1 MCLYPLF
8 LSTRP
13 SDRNQI
19 LHTYSDRYGT
29 HSHLNKFAPCMA
41 RKAGLIGNNLRKW
54 TLAAWG
60 RYDLGPTAWNCH
72 LHPSLRFSGSSYH
85 LIHAFLAVASLGNL
99 CPPKLLHL
107 GTQHSVPRL
116 FLLRLSMPPTATHQQ
131 DNSYGGSAI
140 WRVSKFVIPL
150 IELMHSWGLY
160 YSLQHITNIILYI
173 LSVYL
178 HKVSS
183 SIAYLIVIYTYNY
196 VCTLYSQWCRK
207 YKWI

>member
-1 MCLYPLF
+1 MCLYPPF

-19 LHTYSDRYGT
+19 LHTYSDRYGN
-29 HSHLNKFAPCMA
+29 HSHLNKLAPRMA
-41 RKAGLIGNNLRKW
+41 RKAGLIGNNLRNWK
-54 TLAAWG
+54 LARG
-60 RYDLGPTAWNCH
+60 RDDLGPTAWNCH
-72 LHPSLRFSGSSYH
+72 LHPSLRFSGSSNH

-131 DNSYGGSAI
+131 DNSYGGGAI

-150 IELMHSWGLY
+150 IL
-160 YSLQHITNIILYI
+160 
-173 LSVYL
+173 
-178 HKVSS
+178 
-183 SIAYLIVIYTYNY
+183 
-196 VCTLYSQWCRK
+196 
-207 YKWI
+207 

>member
-8 LSTRP
+8 LSTRL

-29 HSHLNKFAPCMA
+29 HSHLNKLAPRMA
-41 RKAGLIGNNLRKW
+41 RKAGLIGHNLRNW
-54 TLAAWG
+54 TG
-60 RYDLGPTAWNCH
+60 GVRQRDDLGTTAWNCH
-72 LHPSLRFSGSSYH
+72 LHPSLLFSGSSNH

-131 DNSYGGSAI
+131 DNSYGRSAI
-140 WRVSKFVIPL
+140 WRVS
-150 IELMHSWGLY
+150 SSLY
-160 YSLQHITNIILYI
+160 LSLLTNISYKQT
-173 LSVYL
+173 SMS
-178 HKVSS
+178 SS
-183 SIAYLIVIYTYNY
+183 SINREVRIFMSWAVTF
-196 VCTLYSQWCRK
+196 
-207 YKWI
+207 